1 MAAFFFILLWLQL
14 PTTYLMEHPIFK
26 RIESAQKPDFG
37 DILTKSF
44 NLFKDVWSQG
54 LIHGL
59 ISMAFVFPFIVIVYI
74 PMIPFYIEAFE
85 ASQYGYEPSFDYA
98 PAVIIGYALL
108 ILVLSFVMQIFVF
121 AINLHFYRVM
131 KNTDLKTNEDTGGY
145 FVYLKGNFGKLL
157 VLNLA
162 VFGIAVLAAL
172 LCYLPIF
179 YVMVPLQLIAPIFAF
194 NSELSVSETIK
205 ASFKLGNR
213 FWLIIFGLIIIS
225 SMIAQL
231 GIIACFIG
239 VIVTAYFVHIP
250 MYYVYKETIGF
261 PETSKESLQVP
272 TDVPI

>member
-1 MAAFFFILLWLQL
+1 
-14 PTTYLMEHPIFK
+14 MEHSIFK
-26 RIESAQKPDFG
+26 RIEAAPKPDFG

-44 NLFKDVWSQG
+44 NLFKEVWTQG
-54 LIHGL
+54 LLHGL
-59 ISMAFVFPFIVIVYI
+59 LSMAFVFPFIVIVYI

-98 PAVIIGYALL
+98 PAAIVGYALL

-131 KNTDLKTNEDTGGY
+131 KKADFQTHEDTGGY
-145 FVYLKGNFGKLL
+145 FTYLKGNFGKLF

-162 VFGIAVLAAL
+162 VFGIAILAAL

-194 NSELSVSETIK
+194 NSELSVSDTIK

-213 FWLIIFGLIIIS
+213 FWLIIFGLIIVS

-231 GIIACFIG
+231 GILACFIG

-250 MYYVYKETIGF
+250 MYYVYKDTIGF
-261 PETSKESLQVP
+261 TEGPTAAPEAPDTGAINESF
-272 TDVPI
+272 